1 MKNDPN
7 HKNKD
12 KVMADHRPATAKPL
26 TKLAT
31 NKTKEPLSTKVKSP
45 KVKILIG
52 KVRIIKIGLTIAL
65 RIPKTI
71 ATISAI

>member
-12 KVMADHRPATAKPL
+12 KVIADHRPATAKPL

-31 NKTKEPLSTKVKSP
+31 NKTNRPFKTSVKSP

-52 KVRIIKIGLTIAL
+52 KVKIIKIGLTIAL
-65 RIPKTI
+65 RIPKTT